1 MEITDA
7 KNKNLLFQY
16 FDRLTRYPRYPE
28 DLSSDAFLRLI
39 RSMGYHPFQDKSYNV
54 ILQLPP
60 SPGLE
65 EAPRLILQGHLDMV
79 CLKEEGLDH
88 DFSIDPIRI
97 VEEGGWLR
105 AKGTSL
111 GADNTMGLSM
121 MLALLD
127 DPIPLPQTRFI
138 FTNGKV
144 RGMHGAKNLESR
156 FLDADI
162 LVNLDSKIEGI
173 VGTSSSGG
181 MIGSLEIPL
190 KRSSFSKERAQVRIR
205 VDGLRGGNAGDDI
218 LDVRSNAIKVLADFL
233 WRIDQSSQILIN
245 SFYGNTYESVIP
257 SFAQAIISFPVEES
271 ERVFEAMAGVRDAL
285 SDILLKSDP
294 DFRFTWDQGTSLDPP
309 MDHPSSQR
317 LLNLIMMLPH
327 GVFTMK
333 AGTDQIESSD
343 NLYSVITEKQSAR
356 IRISLRTSSLKK
368 GKELEE
374 KILQI
379 VQTFSGTGTFEE
391 GDPAWIRRERSPVR
405 DLYFKVYSQMTG
417 NQAGEGAL
425 HSANECGIFQR
436 KNPELD
442 LISIGPDMK
451 DTQTLKE
458 RVSMDSSLRTYLLLR
473 KLIRE
478 IAQTRRE

>member
-1 MEITDA
+1 MENADA
-7 KNKNLLFQY
+7 KNKNRLFQY
-16 FDRLTRYPRYPE
+16 FERLTHYPRYPE

-39 RSMGYHPFQDKSYNV
+39 RSMGYHPFQDKSHNV
-54 ILQLPP
+54 ILQLGP

-79 CLKEEGLDH
+79 CLKEEGSDH
-88 DFSIDPIRI
+88 DFSIDPIRL

-111 GADNTMGLSM
+111 GADNSMGLSM

-127 DPIPLPQTRFI
+127 DPIPFPQTRFI
-138 FTNGKV
+138 FTSGKV

-173 VGTSSSGG
+173 AGTSSSGG
-181 MIGSLEIPL
+181 ISGSLEIPL
-190 KRSSFSKERAQVRIR
+190 KRSSFNTERAQVRIR

-233 WRIDQSSQILIN
+233 WRMDQNSQILIN
-245 SFYGNTYESVIP
+245 YFYGNTYESVIP
-257 SFAQAIISFPVEES
+257 SSAQAIISFPVEES
-271 ERVFEAMAGVRDAL
+271 KRVFEAMAGVRDEL
-285 SDILLKSDP
+285 SENLLKSDP
-294 DFRFTWDQGTSLDPP
+294 DVRFSWDQGTSDALPL
-309 MDHPSSQR
+309 DHPSSQR
-317 LLNLIMMLPH
+317 LLNLILMLPH

-333 AGTDQIESSD
+333 AGTEQIESSD
-343 NLYSVITEKQSAR
+343 NLFSVITEEESAQ
-356 IRISLRTSSLKK
+356 ILISLRTSSLEK
-368 GKELEE
+368 GRELEE

-379 VQTFSGTGTFEE
+379 VQTFSGSGSFEE
-391 GDPAWIRRERSPVR
+391 NDPAWIRQERSPVR
-405 DLYFKVYSQMTG
+405 DLYFKVYSEMTG
-417 NQAGEGAL
+417 NKAGEAIL

-436 KNPELD
+436 KNPNLD
-442 LISIGPDMK
+442 LISIGPDMI
-451 DTQTLKE
+451 DTQTIKE
-458 RVSMDSSLRTYLLLR
+458 RVSMDSSLRTYSLLR
-473 KLIRE
+473 RLIRE